1 MNRNIFLLFTTRIL
15 RLFGYGFLSVI
26 LALFLTS
33 SGFTEKQTGLLFTLA
48 LAGDA
53 IITLTITTNA
63 DRLGRRKMLILG
75 ALLIFSTGAIFAS
88 THRFWILAITAIFGV
103 ISPSGGE
110 IGPFLSIEQS
120 SLTQVIPP
128 GQRTR
133 YFAWYSLAGS
143 LATAFGAL
151 AGGMLPQFLEHHGAT
166 KFDSL
171 RAVLIGYAII
181 GVILSIA
188 FLLLSPEIE
197 SPGTPD
203 QQKRLFGLHRSGKV
217 VLGLSGLFA
226 VDAFAGG
233 FIIQSLLAYWFYRKF
248 NAEPAMLGEIFFF
261 ANLFAGISAL
271 TASRLA
277 AKFGLINTM
286 VFTHIP
292 SNILL
297 ILVPLM
303 PDLHWAIAVL
313 LIRYSISQMDVPTRQ
328 SYTLA
333 VVHPDERSSAA
344 GITTIAR
351 SVGAAISPSIS
362 SQMMAAAATMSSPF
376 FLAGALK
383 IVYDLALYFS
393 FRALKPP
400 EELPESS

>member
-1 MNRNIFLLFTTRIL
+1 MNRDIILLFTTRIL

-33 SGFTEKQTGLLFTLA
+33 WGLTEKQTGLLFTLA

-53 IITLTITTNA
+53 FITLAITTNA

-75 ALLIFSTGAIFAS
+75 ALLIFSTGAIFAG

-120 SLTQVIPP
+120 SLTEAIPP
-128 GQRTR
+128 QHRTR

-143 LATAFGAL
+143 LATAIGAL
-151 AGGMLPQFLEHHGAT
+151 AGGMLPQFLQRHGT
-166 KFDSL
+166 SQPDSL

-181 GVILSIA
+181 GIILAVI
-188 FLLLSPEIE
+188 FLMLSPKIE
-197 SPGTPD
+197 APVVMH
-203 QQKRLFGLHRSGKV
+203 QQKRRFGLHRSGKV

-226 VDAFAGG
+226 MDAFGGG
-233 FIIQSLLAYWFYRKF
+233 FIVQSLLAYWFYRKF
-248 NAEPAMLGEIFFF
+248 NAEPAMLGTIFFF
-261 ANLFAGISAL
+261 ANLLAGVSAL

-277 AKFGLINTM
+277 RKFGLVNTM

-297 ILVPLM
+297 LAVPLM
-303 PDLHWAIAVL
+303 PNLQWAIAVL

-328 SYTLA
+328 SYTMA

-362 SQMMAAAATMSSPF
+362 AQMMAAAATMSSPF
-376 FLAGALK
+376 FLAGGIK
-383 IVYDLALYFS
+383 IIYDVALYFS

-400 EELPESS
+400 EELP

>member
-1 MNRNIFLLFTTRIL
+1 MNRDITLLFTTRIL

-48 LAGDA
+48 LVGDA
-53 IITLTITTNA
+53 FITLAITTNA

-75 ALLIFSTGAIFAS
+75 ALLIFSTGTIFAS
-88 THRFWILAITAIFGV
+88 VDRFWILAITAVLGV
-103 ISPSGGE
+103 ISPSGNE

-120 SLTQVIPP
+120 ALTQSVPP
-128 GQRTR
+128 LQRTK

-143 LATAFGAL
+143 LATALGAL
-151 AGGMLPQFLEHHGAT
+151 AGGMLPQFLQSHGSSEL
-166 KFDSL
+166 DSL

-181 GVILSIA
+181 GLALGVL
-188 FLLLSPEIE
+188 FLLLSREIE
-197 SPGTPD
+197 ATASASTSH
-203 QQKRLFGLHRSGKV
+203 RLFGLHRSGKV
-217 VLGLSGLFA
+217 VLGLSSLFA
-226 VDAFAGG
+226 VDAFGGG
-233 FIIQSLLAYWFYRKF
+233 FIVQSLLAFWFYRKF
-248 NAEPAMLGEIFFF
+248 HAEPAMLGTIFFF
-261 ANLFAGISAL
+261 ANLLAGVSAL

-277 AKFGLINTM
+277 ARFGLINTM

-297 ILVPLM
+297 LLVPLM
-303 PDLHWAIAVL
+303 PSLSWAIAIL
-313 LIRYSISQMDVPTRQ
+313 LIRFSISQMDVPTRQ
-328 SYTLA
+328 SYTMA

-351 SVGAAISPSIS
+351 SVGSAISPSIS
-362 SQMMAAAATMSSPF
+362 AQMMAAAATMSSPF
-376 FLAGALK
+376 FLAGGLK
-383 IVYDLALYFS
+383 ILYDLALYIS

-400 EELPESS
+400 EELGEKH